1 MTATND
7 QIMKAEQLYIGG
19 GTMKNSEA
27 ILVRPGKIEIRQ
39 AEMPVPSPDEVLI
52 KVSHV
57 GICGSDVHAFE
68 HGPYIPPKDP
78 NQKIGLGH
86 ECSGIIAGLGSNV
99 KGFAEGD
106 RVIIEPG
113 VPCGRCSFCMGGKY
127 NLCVSMDFMA
137 TQPNYRGALVNYMAY
152 PARMVYKLPQ
162 NMSMTE
168 GALVEPAAV
177 GMHAAITA
185 EAGPGKKIIILGA
198 GCIGLMVLQACRTLG
213 ASEIIVVDLI
223 DKRLKM
229 AEQLG
234 AIKTINGGRENAAE
248 HMKELFGEL
257 GADIVFETAGSA
269 ATAKQSLSMVS
280 RGGKIIIVGTIPDEV
295 PVNFL
300 SINKEVTIRTV
311 FRYAN
316 NFPMT
321 IDAISSGRFDVSS
334 MVTDEYDYSDVQTA
348 FEESVKRKAEIIK
361 AVVVIDK

>member
-1 MTATND
+1 
-7 QIMKAEQLYIGG
+7 
-19 GTMKNSEA
+19 MKNSEA
-27 ILVRPGKIEIRQ
+27 VLVRPGKIEIRQ
-39 AEMPVPSPDEVLI
+39 TEIPVPSPDEVLI

-86 ECSGIIAGLGSNV
+86 EFSGIVAGLGSNV
-99 KGFAEGD
+99 KGFSEGD
-106 RVIIEPG
+106 RVLIEPG
-113 VPCGRCSFCMGGKY
+113 VPCGRCGFCLRGKY
-127 NLCVSMDFMA
+127 NLCISMDFMA
-137 TQPNYRGALVNYMAY
+137 TQPNYRGALVNYLTY
-152 PARMVYKLPQ
+152 PVRMVYKLPQ
-162 NMSMTE
+162 SMTMTE

-185 EAGPGKKIIILGA
+185 EVGPGKKIIILGS

-213 ASEIIVVDLI
+213 ASEIVVVDLI

-234 AIKTINGGRENAAE
+234 AAKTINGRENSVE
-248 HMKELFGEL
+248 ITKELFGEL

-269 ATAKQSLSMVS
+269 VTARQALSMVS
-280 RGGKIIIVGTIPDEV
+280 RGGKIIIVGTIPEEV

-300 SINKEVTIRTV
+300 KINKEVTIRTV

-316 NFPMT
+316 SFPMT
-321 IDAISSGRFDVSS
+321 INAISSGRFDVSS
-334 MVTDEYDYSDVQTA
+334 MVTDEYHFNNVQRA
-348 FEESVKRKAEIIK
+348 FEESVNRKAEIIK
-361 AVVVIDK
+361 AVVAID